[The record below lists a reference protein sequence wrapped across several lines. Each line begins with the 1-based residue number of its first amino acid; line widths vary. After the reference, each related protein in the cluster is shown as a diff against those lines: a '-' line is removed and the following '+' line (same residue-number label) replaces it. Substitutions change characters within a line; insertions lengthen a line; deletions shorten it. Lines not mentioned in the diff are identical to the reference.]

1 MVVRFFKR
9 RNAKKIRP
17 CPCAGSFMEI
27 LRYTSM
33 QILLFSPFLL
43 IACTPQKTP
52 SLPDLNQPS
61 IPYDSTMQEADQ
73 LKKQVEQIAEEQD
86 GLTE

>member
-1 MVVRFFKR
+1 MVARFFKR
-9 RNAKKIRP
+9 RNEKKIRP
-17 CPCAGSFMEI
+17 FPCARFF
-27 LRYTSM
+27 M

-43 IACTPQKTP
+43 VACTPQKMP

-61 IPYDSTMQEADQ
+61 ISYDSTVQEADQ

-86 GLTE
+86 GLRK